1 VTVAGTGGRAGG
13 RRATV
18 AARGGEAAGAGRWA
32 GAGGVAATGD
42 AANGAGGEAAAGPE
56 LLVELRRDAGRLRA
70 QLEDGLRDAV
80 RAGRL
85 APGARLPSSR
95 ALARDLGVSR
105 RLVVDTYDQ
114 LLAEGYLTARAG
126 AGTFVAPRASD
137 PGGRASAPEP
147 PAPAPRFDFFPGAP
161 DLAGFPRAAWL
172 RATRDVLRTAPDRAW
187 HYPDPRGAGPL
198 RRALAAHLRRVRGV
212 VADPQRLVVVG
223 GATQGLALL
232 GRVLAEA
239 GERTIAVEDPSLPPH
254 REVLAAT
261 GLEVVPVRVDGE
273 GVCVDELARGGA
285 PAVVVTPAHQFP
297 LGVAVSPRRRAALL
311 DWAHTGGLIVEDDYD
326 AEFRYDRAPV
336 GALQGVAPE
345 RVAYLGSA
353 SKTLAPAL
361 RLGWLVL
368 PQDLVEPVARHKA
381 LDDAG
386 EPVLEQL
393 VLAHLLDTAAYDRH
407 LRMARR
413 RNRARRDAL
422 VVALREHLPDVHLE
436 GLAAGL
442 HAVARLRRPVPA
454 GALTAAAARRSV
466 GVYPLAPGNVAT
478 DRVALGYA
486 NLSEP
491 AIAEGV
497 RRLAHALRE
506 VGG

>member
-1 VTVAGTGGRAGG
+1 M
-13 RRATV
+13 
-18 AARGGEAAGAGRWA
+18 
-32 GAGGVAATGD
+32 
-42 AANGAGGEAAAGPE
+42 
-56 LLVELRRDAGRLRA
+56 
-70 QLEDGLRDAV
+70 
-80 RAGRL
+80 
-85 APGARLPSSR
+85 PSSR

-105 RLVVDTYDQ
+105 RLVVDAYDQ
-114 LLAEGYLTARAG
+114 LLAEGYLAARAG
-126 AGTFVAPRASD
+126 AGTFVAASASD
-137 PGGRASAPEP
+137 PGGPASAREP
-147 PAPAPRFDFFPGAP
+147 PPPAPRFDFFPGAP
-161 DLAGFPRAAWL
+161 DLASFPRAAWL

-198 RRALAAHLRRVRGV
+198 RRALTAHLRRVRGV
-212 VADPQRLVVVG
+212 VADPERLVVVG
-223 GATQGLALL
+223 GATQGLTLL
-232 GRVLAEA
+232 GRVLAEG
-239 GERTIAVEDPSLPPH
+239 GERTIAVEDPSLTPH

-261 GLEVVPVRVDGE
+261 GLAVVRVPVDRE
-273 GVCVDELARGGA
+273 GVCVDELARRGA

-297 LGVAVSPRRRAALL
+297 LGVALSPPRRAELL
-311 DWAHTGGLIVEDDYD
+311 DWARTGGLVVEDDYD

-336 GALQGVAPE
+336 GALQGIAPE

-368 PQDLVEPVARHKA
+368 PQGLVEPVARHKA

-393 VLAHLLDTAAYDRH
+393 VLARLLDTAAYDRH
-407 LRMARR
+407 LRVARR

-422 VVALREHLPDVHLE
+422 VGALAHHLPAVHLE

-442 HAVARLRRPVPA
+442 HAVARLPRPVPA
-454 GALTAAAARRSV
+454 GALAAAAARRSV
-466 GVYPLAPGNVAT
+466 GVYPLASGDLPT

-486 NLSEP
+486 SLSEP

-497 RRLAHALRE
+497 RRLARALRE